1 MKPANPGR
9 AGLNAGSHAIFLA
22 IGLLCGLLPLTASHA
37 AQERTMLKIQIEV
50 EGLFAIAALDGSAA
64 ARDFASLLPLTVT
77 LEDYAST
84 EKIADLPHRLST
96 LGAPAGSDAR
106 QGDLSYYAPW
116 GNLVIFLKDFKYSEG
131 LVTIGRI
138 ESGMDVLRR
147 KGAIKASIRIVGTP

>member
-1 MKPANPGR
+1 MVTR
-9 AGLNAGSHAIFLA
+9 SAIFLA
-22 IGLLCGLLPLTASHA
+22 IGLSCGLLPLAASHA
-37 AQERTMLKIQIEV
+37 EQERRMLKIQIEV
-50 EGLFAIAALDGSAA
+50 DGNRVIAALDNSAA

-77 LEDYAST
+77 LEDYAPT
-84 EKIADLPHRLST
+84 EKIADLPRRLST

-116 GNLVIFLKDFKYSEG
+116 GNLAIFLKDFKYSEG

>member
-1 MKPANPGR
+1 MVTR
-9 AGLNAGSHAIFLA
+9 SAIFLA
-22 IGLLCGLLPLTASHA
+22 IGLSCGLLPLAASHA
-37 AQERTMLKIQIEV
+37 EQERRMLKIQIEV
-50 EGLFAIAALDGSAA
+50 DGNRVIAALDNSAA

-77 LEDYAST
+77 LEDYAPT
-84 EKIADLPHRLST
+84 EKIADLPRRLST

-116 GNLVIFLKDFKYSEG
+116 GNIAIFLKDFKYSEG

>member
-1 MKPANPGR
+1 
-9 AGLNAGSHAIFLA
+9 
-22 IGLLCGLLPLTASHA
+22 
-37 AQERTMLKIQIEV
+37 MLKIQIEADGNRV
-50 EGLFAIAALDGSAA
+50 IAALDNSAA

-84 EKIADLPHRLST
+84 EKIADLPRRLST

-116 GNLVIFLKDFKYSEG
+116 GNLAIFLKDFKYSEG

>member
-1 MKPANPGR
+1 MTR
-9 AGLNAGSHAIFLA
+9 SAIFLA
-22 IGLLCGLLPLTASHA
+22 IGLSCGLLPLAASHA
-37 AQERTMLKIQIEV
+37 EQERRMLKIQIEV
-50 EGLFAIAALDGSAA
+50 DGNRVIAALDNSAA

-77 LEDYAST
+77 LEDYAPT
-84 EKIADLPHRLST
+84 EKIADLPRRLST

-116 GNLVIFLKDFKYSEG
+116 GNIAIFLKDFKYSEG